1 MRMKIVVPIG
11 LFVLLATGFGFAQI
25 QTIQSLRANIP
36 FQFVVE
42 GKTLPAGEYNF
53 IRSADNGSFQIISTK
68 KGPSAVALV
77 ITTLGGAIHSTP
89 QDSHIVF
96 DKIGDTYTLSEIWIP
111 QLDGFL
117 LHATKEKHEHR
128 SINIPR

>member
-42 GKTLPAGEYNF
+42 GKTLPEGEYNF
-53 IRSADNGSFQIISTK
+53 IRNEGSFQVVSVK

-77 ITTLGGAIHSTP
+77 ITMLGGEIHTTP
-89 QDSHIVF
+89 QDAHIVF
-96 DKIGDTYTLSEIWIP
+96 DKVGDSYFLSEIWIP
-111 QLDGFL
+111 QMDGFL
-117 LHATKEKHEHR
+117 LNATKEKHEHR
-128 SINIPR
+128 TINIPR